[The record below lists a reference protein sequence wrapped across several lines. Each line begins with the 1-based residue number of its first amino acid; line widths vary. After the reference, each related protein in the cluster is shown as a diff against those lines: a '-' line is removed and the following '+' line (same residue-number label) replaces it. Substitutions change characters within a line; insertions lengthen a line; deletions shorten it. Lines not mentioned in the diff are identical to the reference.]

1 MSSSASVYYALR
13 ADALANIEEAFLR
26 LTHQA
31 ESERPAE
38 TFASVFVTAR
48 WRGLVARRALAY
60 QASRALLIERVAR
73 GFLGRQRFRL
83 LRRDRDLRRQRAFFD
98 AVACTV
104 QKRFRAYHSRKYKHN
119 FYARKAY
126 VAAVLRKAEGV
137 RREIATSLDAQARA
151 RPPSLAARA
160 HFRTPLLTTR
170 LPPSQVRER
179 EEQREKQGRAKVDHL
194 SAKLHHLA
202 RCGPPPPLPSPCL
215 PHPRLTRPLL
225 PLSTASCP
233 GIYNSPYHIGFHP
246 TAFGVPVEER
256 LRTAIKPQL
265 KREIAARAKTLR
277 PLPSLDPIPPLLGIK
292 PHDEIH
298 AKELQEKWLSKT
310 KRIGG
315 ADFLPTGA
323 KSRKEPAH
331 QSIHAG
337 TLYHSQGQIL
347 ERTVEKSKWVTDRPF
362 YGSVPTNRIVTTAG
376 SDPKYSL

>member
-1 MSSSASVYYALR
+1 M
-13 ADALANIEEAFLR
+13 
-26 LTHQA
+26 
-31 ESERPAE
+31 RPP
-38 TFASVFVTAR
+38 
-48 WRGLVARRALAY
+48 
-60 QASRALLIERVAR
+60 Q
-73 GFLGRQRFRL
+73 RL
-83 LRRDRDLRRQRAFFD
+83 LSPF
-98 AVACTV
+98 
-104 QKRFRAYHSRKYKHN
+104 H
-119 FYARKAY
+119 
-126 VAAVLRKAEGV
+126 
-137 RREIATSLDAQARA
+137 
-151 RPPSLAARA
+151 PP
-160 HFRTPLLTTR
+160 T
-170 LPPSQVRER
+170 
-179 EEQREKQGRAKVDHL
+179 
-194 SAKLHHLA
+194 
-202 RCGPPPPLPSPCL
+202 
-215 PHPRLTRPLL
+215 PRLTRPLP

>member
-1 MSSSASVYYALR
+1 M
-13 ADALANIEEAFLR
+13 
-26 LTHQA
+26 
-31 ESERPAE
+31 
-38 TFASVFVTAR
+38 
-48 WRGLVARRALAY
+48 
-60 QASRALLIERVAR
+60 
-73 GFLGRQRFRL
+73 
-83 LRRDRDLRRQRAFFD
+83 
-98 AVACTV
+98 
-104 QKRFRAYHSRKYKHN
+104 
-119 FYARKAY
+119 
-126 VAAVLRKAEGV
+126 
-137 RREIATSLDAQARA
+137 
-151 RPPSLAARA
+151 
-160 HFRTPLLTTR
+160 
-170 LPPSQVRER
+170 RER

-202 RCGPPPPLPSPCL
+202 RCRLP
-215 PHPRLTRPLL
+215 PRLLSPLHPPHASHAPLL

>member
-1 MSSSASVYYALR
+1 MR
-13 ADALANIEEAFLR
+13 
-26 LTHQA
+26 
-31 ESERPAE
+31 
-38 TFASVFVTAR
+38 
-48 WRGLVARRALAY
+48 
-60 QASRALLIERVAR
+60 
-73 GFLGRQRFRL
+73 
-83 LRRDRDLRRQRAFFD
+83 
-98 AVACTV
+98 
-104 QKRFRAYHSRKYKHN
+104 
-119 FYARKAY
+119 
-126 VAAVLRKAEGV
+126 
-137 RREIATSLDAQARA
+137 
-151 RPPSLAARA
+151 
-160 HFRTPLLTTR
+160 
-170 LPPSQVRER
+170 
-179 EEQREKQGRAKVDHL
+179 
-194 SAKLHHLA
+194 
-202 RCGPPPPLPSPCL
+202 PPPPLRSPFHP
-215 PHPRLTRPLL
+215 PHHQPLASHAPLL

-233 GIYNSPYHIGFHP
+233 GIYNSPYHIGYHP

>member
-1 MSSSASVYYALR
+1 MRRRHPSVLPPPTQSLASHAL
-13 ADALANIEEAFLR
+13 
-26 LTHQA
+26 
-31 ESERPAE
+31 P
-38 TFASVFVTAR
+38 
-48 WRGLVARRALAY
+48 
-60 QASRALLIERVAR
+60 
-73 GFLGRQRFRL
+73 
-83 LRRDRDLRRQRAFFD
+83 
-98 AVACTV
+98 
-104 QKRFRAYHSRKYKHN
+104 
-119 FYARKAY
+119 
-126 VAAVLRKAEGV
+126 
-137 RREIATSLDAQARA
+137 
-151 RPPSLAARA
+151 PPS
-160 HFRTPLLTTR
+160 
-170 LPPSQVRER
+170 
-179 EEQREKQGRAKVDHL
+179 
-194 SAKLHHLA
+194 
-202 RCGPPPPLPSPCL
+202 
-215 PHPRLTRPLL
+215 
-225 PLSTASCP
+225 LSTASCP

>member
-151 RPPSLAARA
+151 RPPSR
-160 HFRTPLLTTR
+160 FRRRPPPHTAPDD
-170 LPPSQVRER
+170 PPSPSQVRER

-202 RCGPPPPLPSPCL
+202 RCRLP
-215 PHPRLTRPLL
+215 PRLLSPLHPPHASHAPLL

>member
-1 MSSSASVYYALR
+1 MR
-13 ADALANIEEAFLR
+13 
-26 LTHQA
+26 
-31 ESERPAE
+31 
-38 TFASVFVTAR
+38 
-48 WRGLVARRALAY
+48 
-60 QASRALLIERVAR
+60 
-73 GFLGRQRFRL
+73 
-83 LRRDRDLRRQRAFFD
+83 
-98 AVACTV
+98 
-104 QKRFRAYHSRKYKHN
+104 
-119 FYARKAY
+119 
-126 VAAVLRKAEGV
+126 
-137 RREIATSLDAQARA
+137 
-151 RPPSLAARA
+151 
-160 HFRTPLLTTR
+160 
-170 LPPSQVRER
+170 
-179 EEQREKQGRAKVDHL
+179 
-194 SAKLHHLA
+194 
-202 RCGPPPPLPSPCL
+202 PPPPLLSQIPPTLGSHASHVTP
-215 PHPRLTRPLL
+215 P